1 MINTSLDKK
10 STSQTH
16 SSDHL
21 LHQIR
26 QRVGKKVHDEVIK
39 DYNAF
44 TLSWIK
50 VSITILIVGFLTSE
64 QHVTV

>member
-1 MINTSLDKK
+1 MINILLDKK

-16 SSDHL
+16 SSDHP

-44 TLSWIK
+44 TLS
-50 VSITILIVGFLTSE
+50 
-64 QHVTV
+64 